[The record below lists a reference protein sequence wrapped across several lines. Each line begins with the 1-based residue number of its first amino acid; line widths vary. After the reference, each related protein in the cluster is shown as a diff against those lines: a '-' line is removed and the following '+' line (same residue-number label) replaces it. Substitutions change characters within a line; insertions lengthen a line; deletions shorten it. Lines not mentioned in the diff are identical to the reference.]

1 MEQAYC
7 KLPACNE
14 QRICCRK
21 GACCILSPLP
31 FSECELHMQ
40 NPANKWPNTPSS
52 QTSLCK
58 CYDSSLLVGPPTEL
72 ICRGKENL
80 SRVKFKLYKHL
91 PEFLSAWG
99 FCRQDLLVWAG
110 AATVMGVAMVQIP
123 LLNCLQKGKLVW
135 LLGNKSAL
143 ITTATNH
150 PDQKL
155 ICFLLRLPLVL

>member
-14 QRICCRK
+14 QRVCCRK

-31 FSECELHMQ
+31 FSESELHTQ

-52 QTSLCK
+52 QMSLCK

-99 FCRQDLLVWAG
+99 FAG
-110 AATVMGVAMVQIP
+110 KTCLFGQVLP
-123 LLNCLQKGKLVW
+123 LLWEWPWYKFLCSTAFRRESWSGFLETS
-135 LLGNKSAL
+135 LLWSRQQQTILTKSL
-143 ITTATNH
+143 FFFCSDS
-150 PDQKL
+150 P
-155 ICFLLRLPLVL
+155 